1 MTIKICKFCTTPSS
15 RPRISFDKDGI
26 CNACNNAK
34 QKKKI
39 DWRARETE
47 FQSICDDIKNTA
59 KKLNNQYD
67 CVVPWSGGKD
77 STSIALKLKFE
88 FGLKPLLVTNSPLI
102 PNQVGEQNREI
113 LLNKG
118 FDNIFVR
125 PNQKVAKYLAKRFFT
140 ERGNPKVAWDAGVNV
155 VPVKIAVKFKIPYI
169 FYAEHGESEYGG
181 LVLNDQS
188 AKVRDYEEIIEHQIG
203 DYPENWIDDKVDIND
218 LNFYIYPDG
227 SELEKLNLK
236 VFYFSYF
243 FKWSMANNYDYVKK
257 HLDNFKINESGRT
270 TGTFTNFDSLDDK
283 IDDLY
288 YYMQFIKFGFG
299 RAVRDTSRFIQN
311 DRMSRDEAL
320 EIVKKYDGE
329 FPSKNLGEVLGY
341 LDLKEDEF
349 KEIVDKHR
357 NTEIWKKNEK
367 NDWLCSWELKN
378 KIF

>member
-15 RPRISFDKDGI
+15 RPRIYFDKDGI

-39 DWRARETE
+39 DWKARETE

-102 PNQVGEQNREI
+102 PNQIGEHNREI

-188 AKVRDYEEIIEHQIG
+188 AKVRDYEEVIEHQIG
-203 DYPENWIDDKVDIND
+203 DYPENWIDDKVDISD
-218 LNFYIYPDG
+218 LNFYIYPDV

-320 EIVKKYDGE
+320 EIIKKHDGE
-329 FPSKNLGEVLGY
+329 FPSKNLGGVLGY

-367 NDWLCSWELKN
+367 NDWLSSWELKN

>member
-39 DWRARETE
+39 DWSARETE

-59 KKLNNQYD
+59 KKLNSQYD

-188 AKVRDYEEIIEHQIG
+188 AKVRDYEEVIEHQIG

-218 LNFYIYPDG
+218 LNFYIYPDV

-236 VFYFSYF
+236 AFYFSYF
-243 FKWSMANNYDYVKK
+243 FRWSMADNYDYVKK

-311 DRMSRDEAL
+311 DRMSRHEAL
-320 EIVKKYDGE
+320 EIIKKYDGE
-329 FPSKNLGEVLGY
+329 FASKNLGEVLGY

-349 KEIVDKHR
+349 QKIVDKHR

-367 NDWLCSWELKN
+367 NDWLSSWELKN